1 MSKTTLTF
9 ELDQTKDA
17 FKLECLLKAESLY
30 WTIHD
35 LIYHLRSEIKHNE
48 NLTSEQRETLEKL
61 REELNNIRSNYNVT
75 FEAI

>member
-1 MSKTTLTF
+1 MSKLTLTF
-9 ELDQTKDA
+9 EVDSIEDA
-17 FKLECLLKAESLY
+17 FKIECLIKAEALY
-30 WTIHD
+30 FTIYD
-35 LIYHLRSEIKHNE
+35 LLDHLRSEIKYNE